1 MAKGLTLSAEQ
12 AARFWPLFEQF
23 QQEQSE
29 IIDAQLAAIDEYAT
43 RFEQLSDAD
52 TLEYVNSLLV
62 RDDQMHELRAK
73 WLEKFQKVV
82 PPKVAARAI
91 QLDRRLG
98 QATQVQIS
106 ARVPLIQQSTRAR
119 PASAPQEQRK
129 AKDVSL

>member
-1 MAKGLTLSAEQ
+1 
-12 AARFWPLFEQF
+12 
-23 QQEQSE
+23 
-29 IIDAQLAAIDEYAT
+29 
-43 RFEQLSDAD
+43 
-52 TLEYVNSLLV
+52 
-62 RDDQMHELRAK
+62 MHELRAK

>member
-1 MAKGLTLSAEQ
+1 
-12 AARFWPLFEQF
+12 
-23 QQEQSE
+23 
-29 IIDAQLAAIDEYAT
+29 
-43 RFEQLSDAD
+43 
-52 TLEYVNSLLV
+52 
-62 RDDQMHELRAK
+62 MHELRAK

-106 ARVPLIQQSTRAR
+106 ARVPLIQQSTGAR